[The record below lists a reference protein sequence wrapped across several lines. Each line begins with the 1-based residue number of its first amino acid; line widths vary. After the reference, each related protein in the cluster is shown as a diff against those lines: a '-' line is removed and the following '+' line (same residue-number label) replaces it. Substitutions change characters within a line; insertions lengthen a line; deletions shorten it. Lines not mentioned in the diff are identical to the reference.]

1 LFFQESVIMRAYLF
15 KLIFALLAMAASVG
29 VVAAEQQATRDEAVA
44 LVKKAVSYIKQNGKE
59 KALAEFNR
67 PQGQFVDRELY
78 IAALDLNGVML
89 AHGANARLVG
99 KSLLDIKDV
108 NGKAFVRAE
117 IDVAKTKG
125 SGWVDFE
132 WVNPVNQKMEPRSA
146 YLERVDD
153 YFVLSGVYKK

>member
-1 LFFQESVIMRAYLF
+1 MRAYLF